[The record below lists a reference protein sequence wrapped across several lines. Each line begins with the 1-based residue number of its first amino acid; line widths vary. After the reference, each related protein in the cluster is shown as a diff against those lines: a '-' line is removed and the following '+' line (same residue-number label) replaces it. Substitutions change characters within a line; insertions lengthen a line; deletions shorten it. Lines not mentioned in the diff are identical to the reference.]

1 MQRTTVDMAQ
11 RLKVLGV
18 YKQLYKYLNP
28 SRLAAPATSQ
38 SRSDYVYIEQLRN
51 EFRLNSVSD
60 AKYCMPKDEMFF
72 LASTYATYLDA
83 THKTLDLYGRYC
95 RGERSI
101 EESANIVGLRLPKTY
116 EGNSSPQR
124 E

>member
-18 YKQLYKYLNP
+18 YKQLYKYLNL
-28 SRLAAPATSQ
+28 SRLAATTTSQ

-51 EFRLNSVSD
+51 EFRQNSVSD
-60 AKYCMPKDEMFF
+60 AKYCMPKDEMLF

-101 EESANIVGLRLPKTY
+101 EDSANIVGLRLPKTY
-116 EGNSSPQR
+116 EGNSSPR